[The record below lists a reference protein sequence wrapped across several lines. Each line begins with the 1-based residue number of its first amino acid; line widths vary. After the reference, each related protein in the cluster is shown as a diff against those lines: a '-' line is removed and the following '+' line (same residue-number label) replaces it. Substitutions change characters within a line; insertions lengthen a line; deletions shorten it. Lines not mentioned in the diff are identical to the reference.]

1 MTPEQVLA
9 IRPKVLTQKQRE
21 FYFENG
27 YILLEKLLCED
38 WIARLRQATEETVD
52 KSRSVTASDA
62 TWDLD
67 KGHTAANPRLRRL
80 SSMNDHH
87 PAYWEYASS
96 KASPLPDAIADLV
109 GPDVKFHHS
118 KLNFKWSKGGD
129 EVKWHQD
136 ISFWPH
142 TNYSPCTAG
151 TYVFDCTSEQGPLGV
166 LRGSHKGAVVDQY
179 NDRDEWVGCLS
190 PRMLPRST

>member
-1 MTPEQVLA
+1 M
-9 IRPKVLTQKQRE
+9 
-21 FYFENG
+21 
-27 YILLEKLLCED
+27 
-38 WIARLRQATEETVD
+38 VD
-52 KSRSVTASDA
+52 KSRGITKSDA

-67 KGHTAANPRLRRL
+67 KGHTREIPRLRRL

-87 PAYWEYASS
+87 PVYWEYASA
-96 KASPLPDAIADLV
+96 KNSPLPDAIADLV

-151 TYVFDCTSEQGPLGV
+151 TYMFDCTPSRAARRAARQPQRPGCGSVQRQGRMGRLPQAGGCR
-166 LRGSHKGAVVDQY
+166 RGS
-179 NDRDEWVGCLS
+179 
-190 PRMLPRST
+190 T